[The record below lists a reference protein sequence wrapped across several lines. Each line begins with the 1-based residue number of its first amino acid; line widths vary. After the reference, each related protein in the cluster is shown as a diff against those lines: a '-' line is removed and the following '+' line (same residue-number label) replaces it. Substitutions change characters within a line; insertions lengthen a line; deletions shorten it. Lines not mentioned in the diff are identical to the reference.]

1 MKHKKQ
7 ISFLILHDIRSAH
20 NVGAIFRTADAAGIE
35 KIYLTGITPAPLDRF
50 GKPRKDVAKAALG
63 AEKTITWESRKTIA
77 PVFAELKKQGFEI
90 AAIEQSQTAID
101 YKKYK
106 PSTNVAFVLGNE
118 VTGITAAV
126 LKKCD
131 VILEIPMR
139 GKKESLNV
147 SVTAGIALFRV
158 LNI

>member
-1 MKHKKQ
+1 MTKKR
-7 ISFLILHDIRSAH
+7 SVLILHDIRSAH
-20 NVGAIFRTADAAGIE
+20 NVGAIFRTADAAGVE
-35 KIYLTGITPAPLDRF
+35 KIYLTGITPSPLDRF

-63 AEKTITWESRKTIA
+63 AEKTVLWESKKTIA
-77 PVFAELKKQGFEI
+77 PVITALKKDGFELV
-90 AAIEQSQTAID
+90 AIEQSEKSVD

-118 VTGITAAV
+118 VNGIAPSV

-139 GKKESLNV
+139 GRKESLNV

-158 LNI
+158 LKI